1 MKPINPWK
9 DVAFDSK
16 WEEETIKCL
25 VNTVPDALAKPKSIT
40 YVRPATPHKYH
51 PDLQVGNTL
60 IELKGRFRTKEEW
73 SKYLHIRNSLPT
85 DQELVFLFMKP
96 LNAMPHV
103 QKRKDGTKMTHAE
116 WAEKN
121 GFKWF
126 TSKTIGTYLKG
137 IKHG

>member
-1 MKPINPWK
+1 MKPINHWK
-9 DVAFDSK
+9 DIAFDSK

-25 VNTVPDALAKPKSIT
+25 VAEIPGIVAKPPPIP
-40 YVRPATPHKYH
+40 YVRPATKHKYT
-51 PDLQVGNTL
+51 PDMKLEKVF
-60 IELKGRFRTKEEW
+60 IELKGRFRDKHEWTK
-73 SKYLHIRNSLPT
+73 SLHVRETLKEGE
-85 DQELVFLFMKP
+85 ELVFVFMKP
-96 LNAMPHV
+96 LNPMPHV

-137 IKHG
+137 TKHG